1 VINCLSSKKGV
12 SFTLNMEMEKAMLNI
27 KKTFTHSLYF
37 FSLLAVLTGCASKVE
52 VDSTMNMPSK
62 SGLALDHIAVVGFN
76 GDKYNIKG
84 NALSAKIKS
93 KLMSHGYVKVHA
105 NSPYKLVGEISPSRV
120 ERNSWSEK
128 HEGKKETWYS
138 YHASVKQT
146 LTLTYYVIY
155 GQQTLNS
162 ASETF
167 TYSKEKSSSEN
178 RSKAKDK
185 LRTDSEVAD
194 FLIEKAADFV
204 VKQVS
209 PYRSLVK
216 LNYLNGEDEN
226 IDLGIEYVKKDRLSQ
241 AFSIFEQVAQNSNSI
256 EDQAIALHNQGLI
269 KLMQGKHTEAYD
281 LMTKANL
288 IDPRNFDILDSIKEV
303 EDYKVLSDAHKKQRG
318 LK

>member
-1 VINCLSSKKGV
+1 
-12 SFTLNMEMEKAMLNI
+12 MLNI
-27 KKTFTHSLYF
+27 KKTLSSSIF
-37 FSLLAVLTGCASKVE
+37 FFGVLAALSGCASKIE

-62 SGLALDHIAVVGFN
+62 SGLALEHIDIVGFK

-84 NALSAKIKS
+84 NALSAKVKS
-93 KLMSHGYVKVHA
+93 KLMSHGYVNVHA
-105 NSPYKLVGEISPSRV
+105 NSPYILIGEISPSRV

-146 LTLTYYVIY
+146 LTLTYYVAY

-162 ASETF
+162 NSKTF
-167 TYSKEKSSSEN
+167 TYSKEKSSNEN
-178 RSKAKDK
+178 RSKAKEK

-194 FLIEKAADFV
+194 ILIEKAADYV
-204 VKQVS
+204 VKQIS
-209 PYRSLVK
+209 PYRSIVK
-216 LNYLNGEDEN
+216 LNYLSGEDEN
-226 IDLGIEYVKKDRLSQ
+226 IDLGIEYVKKDRLKQ
-241 AFSIFEQVAQNSNSI
+241 AFSIFDQVAQNSNSV
-256 EDQAIALHNQGLI
+256 EDQAIALHNQGLV
-269 KLMQGKHTEAYD
+269 KLMQGNYTEAYN

-303 EDYKVLSDAHKKQRG
+303 EDYKVLNDAHKKQRG